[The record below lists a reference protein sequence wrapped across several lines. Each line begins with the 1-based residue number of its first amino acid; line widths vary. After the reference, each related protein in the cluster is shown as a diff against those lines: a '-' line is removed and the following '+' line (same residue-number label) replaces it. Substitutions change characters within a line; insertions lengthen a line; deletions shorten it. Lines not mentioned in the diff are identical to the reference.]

1 MNLRTKRRL
10 RWLVPTAVVA
20 VTAGITGASSVLP
33 AGADP
38 VPVLPTL
45 TPAQLLD
52 KVRNVQVTT
61 LTGDISMSSHLGLP
75 DLGSL
80 GVRTGSLIDV
90 LTGSH
95 TAHVSIDGPE
105 HVRVALDAP
114 QAETDWIR
122 NGNDLWSWDSSSQ
135 HVLHTTMPVQAAEA
149 ADTGSTDPADSADSA
164 DPADPADTKSSDGD
178 TTPRLDPAAA
188 ANELLAAID
197 PTTLVTVRTPGY
209 VAGRP
214 VYELVVAPRSDKST
228 IGDGVISVDA
238 ATGLPLAVRV
248 DAKATGKP
256 AIEVRFTSVSFDKP
270 ASSTFEFAP
279 PPGSTVEQAS
289 DPTQL
294 LPFGRS
300 DGEGRHRRDKAAR
313 AAAANGAD
321 GGTGADAGTDP
332 AATAARSKMTT
343 VGTGWESVAIV
354 SSASIGGQFQGLL
367 DNAPV
372 VQVGSRSAHLVST
385 SLINALLLDDGRIA
399 IAAMTPDALAA
410 AVATQ

>member
-20 VTAGITGASSVLP
+20 VTAGITSASSIAP

-38 VPVLPTL
+38 VPVLPVL

-52 KVRNVQVTT
+52 KVRNVQVMT
-61 LTGDISMSSHLGLP
+61 LTGDISLSSHLGLP
-75 DLGSL
+75 SLGSF
-80 GVRTGSLIDV
+80 GVRTGTLIEL
-90 LTGSH
+90 LTGTH
-95 TAHVSIDGPE
+95 TAHVSVDGPE
-105 HVRVALDAP
+105 HVRIALDAP
-114 QAETDWIR
+114 QAESDWIR
-122 NGNDLWSWDSSSQ
+122 NGNDAWSWDSSTQ
-135 HVLHTTMPVQAAEA
+135 HVLHTT
-149 ADTGSTDPADSADSA
+149 
-164 DPADPADTKSSDGD
+164 
-178 TTPRLDPAAA
+178 LPAAA
-188 ANELLAAID
+188 AGDASAEPSADETTPKLDPVAAANQLLASID

-256 AIEVRFTSVSFDKP
+256 AVDVRFTSVSFDKP

-279 PPGSTVEQAS
+279 PPGSTVEEAS

-294 LPFGRS
+294 LPFGRT
-300 DGEGRHRRDKAAR
+300 DGEGRHHRRDN
-313 AAAANGAD
+313 AAASANGTD
-321 GGTGADAGTDP
+321 TGATAALGSDP
-332 AATAARSKMTT
+332 LATATRARSKMTT
-343 VGTGWESVAIV
+343 IGTGWESVAIV
-354 SSASIGGQFQGLL
+354 SSASIGGQFQALF

-372 VQVGSRSAHLVST
+372 VQVGSHSAHLVST
-385 SLINALLLDDGRIA
+385 SLINALVLDDGRLA

-410 AVATQ
+410 AVAAQ

>member
-20 VTAGITGASSVLP
+20 VTAGITSASSIAP

-38 VPVLPTL
+38 VPVLPVL

-52 KVRNVQVTT
+52 KVRNVQVMT
-61 LTGDISMSSHLGLP
+61 LTGDISLSSHLGLP
-75 DLGSL
+75 SLGSF
-80 GVRTGSLIDV
+80 GVRTGTLIEL
-90 LTGSH
+90 LTGTH
-95 TAHVSIDGPE
+95 TAHVSVDGPE
-105 HVRVALDAP
+105 HVRIALDAP
-114 QAETDWIR
+114 QAESDWIR
-122 NGNDLWSWDSSSQ
+122 NGNDAWSWDSSTQ
-135 HVLHTTMPVQAAEA
+135 HVLHTT
-149 ADTGSTDPADSADSA
+149 
-164 DPADPADTKSSDGD
+164 
-178 TTPRLDPAAA
+178 LPAAA
-188 ANELLAAID
+188 AGDASAEPSADETTPKLDPVAAANQLLASID

-256 AIEVRFTSVSFDKP
+256 AVDVRFTSLSFDKP

-279 PPGSTVEQAS
+279 PPGSTVEEAS

-294 LPFGRS
+294 LPFGRT
-300 DGEGRHRRDKAAR
+300 DGEGRHHRRDN
-313 AAAANGAD
+313 AAASANGTD
-321 GGTGADAGTDP
+321 TGATAALGSDP
-332 AATAARSKMTT
+332 LATATRARSKMTT
-343 VGTGWESVAIV
+343 IGTGWESVAIV
-354 SSASIGGQFQGLL
+354 SSASIGGQFQALF

-372 VQVGSRSAHLVST
+372 VQVGSHSAHLVST
-385 SLINALLLDDGRIA
+385 SLINALVLDDGRLA

-410 AVATQ
+410 AVAAQ